1 MAADRGLACR
11 RPWPGTGCRPTGTR
25 MPAPCA
31 HPLLLLP
38 LLPAAKVNLMAG
50 AKRTTNR
57 DFRIR
62 LDAAAGGEGNSGRAG
77 QQQRGRAKEE
87 EQGEEGEGQGGW
99 LLGRGSVV
107 LLPERFGLCVLL
119 PAMA

>member
-1 MAADRGLACR
+1 ML
-11 RPWPGTGCRPTGTR
+11 T
-25 MPAPCA
+25 
-31 HPLLLLP
+31 HLLL

-77 QQQRGRAKEE
+77 QQQRGQAKKE
-87 EQGEEGEGQGGW
+87 EQGEEGQGQGGW
-99 LLGRGSVV
+99 LCRA
-107 LLPERFGLCVLL
+107 GLSAAAARAVWIVCCCL
-119 PAMA
+119 